1 MKRFLTLYAL
11 FLILT
16 GCSEKPST
24 LKKNELHVKHGD
36 NKLTQNT
43 THSFPKSKTLQPS
56 PTSAT
61 KKIILDVPLISQKPE
76 LKYGCEVTSLA
87 MVLQHAGIKVN
98 KMDLANEIKKDP
110 TPLSTNKSGDI
121 IQWGDP
127 KEGFVGDITGKNK
140 GYAVHVQPLQ
150 ELMERY
156 LPNRTVNLTGKT
168 FNTVLAQIK
177 LGKPVVVW
185 TTGDYRLPDRWE
197 SWKHDD
203 KKITAPLDLHAVVI
217 VGLED
222 KYIYI
227 NDPLTVK
234 KGHKVSQD
242 IFIQSWEALGKQALS
257 YR

>member
-1 MKRFLTLYAL
+1 MKKLLTLYAL
-11 FLILT
+11 FLILA
-16 GCSEKPST
+16 GCSEKTPSF
-24 LKKNELHVKHGD
+24 KKDELQVKHKE
-36 NKLTQNT
+36 NKWTQNT
-43 THSFPKSKTLQPS
+43 THSFPENKPLQPS
-56 PTSAT
+56 PTSVT
-61 KKIILDVPLISQKPE
+61 KKTILDVPLISQKPE

-87 MVLQHAGIKVN
+87 MVLQHAGIKVD
-98 KMDLANEIKKDP
+98 KMDLANEIKKDT

-156 LPNRTVNLTGKT
+156 LPNRTVNLTGKP
-168 FNTVLAQIK
+168 FNTVLTQIK

-197 SWKHDD
+197 SWKHDT

-234 KGHKVSQD
+234 KAHKVSQD
-242 IFIQSWEALGKQALS
+242 TFIQSWEALGKQALS